1 MTHQTQ
7 IETREKKPTFLK
19 GLAFIVLLAIVSA
32 GLMFLALTRRSVDG
46 PLIPE
51 NTPAAISVQVEEVQL
66 ADALTLEEAFSGIVS
81 ARRTSQLGFSGSG
94 RVTRIRADVGDAVN
108 AGEVLAQL
116 DTRDLRASL
125 AAAEATIA
133 EAEANYAL
141 ADNTVERQ
149 RTLFE
154 RGHVAQ
160 QRVDEAEAQAGASQ
174 ARIEAAKARADA
186 LRVAIDLST
195 IRAPYAGTITVRMMD
210 EGAIAT
216 PGMAMLEIVE
226 AGQLEARIG
235 VPSTVAANMDIG
247 EVYTL
252 TSDRGPVEAKLR
264 AKTGVIDQSL
274 RTMSTVFD
282 IVDASAVDA
291 GAVVRLAMPREI
303 AERGFWAPVS
313 ALAES
318 SRGLWSMYV
327 AEPVGTGYEA
337 RPRLVEVVHS
347 DGDRVFVRGTLNDG
361 ERYIAGGIARLVP
374 GQRVEP
380 RLVSSAINTSGAE

>member
-1 MTHQTQ
+1 MTHDTD
-7 IETREKKPTFLK
+7 IRTREKKPTAIK
-19 GLAFIVLLAIVSA
+19 GIAFIVLLLIVSA
-32 GLMFLALTRRSVDG
+32 GLMFLALTRRSADG
-46 PLIPE
+46 PLIPN
-51 NTPAAISVQVEEVQL
+51 NTPSAISVQVQEVHL
-66 ADALTLEEAFSGIVS
+66 ADALTLEETFSGIVS
-81 ARRTSQLGFSGSG
+81 ARRTSQLGFSGGG
-94 RVTRIRADVGDAVN
+94 RVTGIRVDVGDEVR
-108 AGEVLAQL
+108 AGQVLAQL

-125 AAAEATIA
+125 AAAEANIA

-141 ADNTVERQ
+141 ANSTVGRQ

-174 ARIEAAKARADA
+174 ARIEAAKAQADA

-195 IRAPYAGTITVRMMD
+195 IRAPYAGTVTSRMMD
-210 EGAIAT
+210 EGVIAT
-216 PGMAMLEIVE
+216 PGMPMLEIVE

-235 VPSTVAANMDIG
+235 VPSPVAANM
-247 EVYTL
+247 EVGKLYAL
-252 TSDRGPVEAKLR
+252 ISDRGAVDATLR

-291 GAVVRLAMPREI
+291 GAVVRLSMPREI
-303 AERGFWAPVS
+303 TERGFWAPVS

-318 SRGLWSMYV
+318 SRGLWSVYV
-327 AEPVGTGYEA
+327 ATPVEGGYEA

-347 DGDRVFVRGTLNDG
+347 DGDRVFVRGTVDNG
-361 ERYIAGGIARLVP
+361 ERYITGGISRLVP

-380 RLVSSAINTSGAE
+380 RLVPSAINTSGVE